1 MAVEVEQRGRAL
13 PATVVKTPF
22 IRAGQWASAR

>member
-1 MAVEVEQRGRAL
+1 MPFTIEQRGRSV

-22 IRAGQWASAR
+22 IRAGQWATTG